1 MTEKDIKRH
10 LNYDLELLKLLRTE
24 NEGKDTYVVANQ
36 RYVRVLPFKSISKS
50 EYCAITPS
58 SGCIAA
64 VYYSKKDAE
73 ERGLDY
79 YLVDKNGNKI
89 ELEIIKATDFYTSV
103 IKIAES
109 FIEYLKME
117 TK

>member
-1 MTEKDIKRH
+1 MTEKDIMRH

-36 RYVRVLPFKSISKS
+36 RYVRVILFRSIRKA

-64 VYYSKKDAE
+64 LFYSKKDAE
-73 ERGLDY
+73 ERGLDFN
-79 YLVDKNGNKI
+79 LQDRNGNKI
-89 ELEIIKATDFYTSV
+89 ELEIIKATDFYTRC
-103 IKIAES
+103 IEIAES

-117 TK
+117 TR